1 MPKKS
6 RGLRRPARFSPSAGA
21 VPIRWVPG
29 NAPAINVRCPKC
41 GAAPGRPCASGGR
54 IGTALY
60 PFHKKRET
68 AVLLGDPSTE
78 SLTVPVRLSV
88 LKARARVGPVD
99 SALKSQHQA

>member
-1 MPKKS
+1 MSPRPRRFNPVDNS
-6 RGLRRPARFSPSAGA
+6 LPLRW
-21 VPIRWVPG
+21 IPG

-41 GAAPGRPCASGGR
+41 GAAPGTPCISGGR

-68 AVLLGDPSTE
+68 ALLLGDPSTE
-78 SLTVPVRLSV
+78 RLAVPVRLSV

-99 SALKSQHQA
+99 SAPKSRPLA